1 MKPKQDPAELAAQ
14 QRERR
19 LALTDQKTAGQ
30 DQSAG
35 LTSDLRSVYGPS
47 IFAMFGRK

>member
-1 MKPKQDPAELAAQ
+1 MAKPKIDPAELAAQ

-19 LALTDQKTAGQ
+19 LSLIDQKNAGQ
-30 DQSAG
+30 SQSAG

-47 IFAMFGRK
+47 IFSMFGK